1 VSRAVDGDP
10 LSALRERLAPDLRAR
25 APASD
30 DAGAW
35 LAALGADL
43 GAAVATLSGAALANA
58 LDALVAAGEPAVA
71 ALERAEASAR
81 DREARKAIRRA
92 MHRLRSRGVAVA
104 EAREPGRRSVLRPLE
119 ETRERAFATPIDAA
133 GLRLVWLLSEAPGR
147 AEALEVLV
155 SDEAGVVRVERLS
168 GRRREA
174 ERLASGLLSDPK
186 LGATELDAP
195 AARAYL
201 RRAERD
207 RVAGPA
213 PTADPALVREA
224 VRGPDCPTPG
234 EAVRVRVAPLASEAE
249 AETLYRARV
258 ETGALLPW
266 LLTGPELERTAAALD
281 DAEQSPI
288 VLSEIARRE
297 RREERFAAAAGELLG
312 PAVRARLAVRL
323 DESAALLAARGDEP
337 GAGACLALADRV
349 RAASDPLRV
358 GFLRALLELSIGL
371 ARQKR
376 AREAGG
382 KLIVPR

>member
-1 VSRAVDGDP
+1 
-10 LSALRERLAPDLRAR
+10 
-25 APASD
+25 
-30 DAGAW
+30 
-35 LAALGADL
+35 
-43 GAAVATLSGAALANA
+43 
-58 LDALVAAGEPAVA
+58 
-71 ALERAEASAR
+71 
-81 DREARKAIRRA
+81 
-92 MHRLRSRGVAVA
+92 
-104 EAREPGRRSVLRPLE
+104 
-119 ETRERAFATPIDAA
+119 
-133 GLRLVWLLSEAPGR
+133 
-147 AEALEVLV
+147 
-155 SDEAGVVRVERLS
+155 
-168 GRRREA
+168 
-174 ERLASGLLSDPK
+174 
-186 LGATELDAP
+186 
-195 AARAYL
+195 
-201 RRAERD
+201 
-207 RVAGPA
+207 
-213 PTADPALVREA
+213 VREA